1 MDRISPDERE
11 ARIRAYLTGAMSP
24 QERDAFERAWFEDD
38 ELAEE
43 IERAVEVRAALSA
56 RQPTSGAAHRPWR
69 RKPVG
74 GQWLAIAAALGVV
87 AFGSVLWLQQDTRAP
102 VMRAGEERL
111 KVEVAPAPGGIHLV
125 WPQVKGAESYRID
138 IFTANGERVTGAE
151 VPRPP
156 YLLPDSVT
164 PTTPG
169 PLYARIVAL
178 DHVRRVLADSRLI
191 EARPSARAPDAG
203 R

>member
-11 ARIRAYLTGAMSP
+11 ARIHAYLTGAMSP
-24 QERDAFERAWFEDD
+24 QEREAFERAWFDDD

-56 RQPTSGAAHRPWR
+56 PRHTSSAVVR
-69 RKPVG
+69 RSRAIPVG
-74 GQWLAIAAALGVV
+74 GRWLALAAALGMV
-87 AFGSVLWLQQDTRAP
+87 AFGSVLWLQRDPGAP

-125 WPQVKGAESYRID
+125 WPQVEGAESYRID
-138 IFTANGERVTGAE
+138 IFTASGERLTGAE
-151 VPRPP
+151 LRRSP
-156 YLLPDSVT
+156 YLLADSVT

-191 EARPSARAPDAG
+191 EARPSAQPPADA